1 MLRDIPS
8 VVGCLFDAVHVS
20 ILAIDHKVVIA
31 NMVLFTYFSHVRKIT
46 HHIICLYE
54 TRYNTYCAVHTLFH
68 NMYALLRHG
77 NTNNLDIHLRL
88 LLVRFHILDLV
99 YNV

>member
-31 NMVLFTYFSHVRKIT
+31 NMVPVPQHVRPAK
-46 HHIICLYE
+46 
-54 TRYNTYCAVHTLFH
+54 TR
-68 NMYALLRHG
+68 
-77 NTNNLDIHLRL
+77 
-88 LLVRFHILDLV
+88 
-99 YNV
+99 

>member
-31 NMVLFTYFSHVRKIT
+31 NMV
-46 HHIICLYE
+46 
-54 TRYNTYCAVHTLFH
+54 CAVHTLFH

-77 NTNNLDIHLRL
+77 NTNNLDIHLRF
-88 LLVRFHILDLV
+88 LLVRFHILNLV